1 MKIIQVGI
9 NKYIDEELRN
19 HILNIWNNYDVEIPN
34 DSNIIF
40 TKNTTIPRLI
50 TDYLDKNINRV
61 RLKEKAN
68 YCIINRFNITDY
80 VQFYD
85 GVNICS
91 DETKE
96 PVYGIYNMKDLDVEC
111 IKQILDFTIVNP
123 NIKYVNQDVL
133 NNSLNNGFI
142 ITEENYFNLKE
153 LIDSNFKDNHK
164 LAVNMLL
171 NSSLKDNWEW
181 IIYLYFDKWDRLDDY
196 DENSIISNY
205 ISTLGLKDS
214 LRSLLRQSNYGV
226 DKCIDSINNP
236 IIKDKLILYIRNKFL
251 NEVNDF
257 LSNTIYTNKFELK
270 DFKLEL
276 K

>member
-1 MKIIQVGI
+1 
-9 NKYIDEELRN
+9 
-19 HILNIWNNYDVEIPN
+19 
-34 DSNIIF
+34 
-40 TKNTTIPRLI
+40 
-50 TDYLDKNINRV
+50 
-61 RLKEKAN
+61 
-68 YCIINRFNITDY
+68 
-80 VQFYD
+80 
-85 GVNICS
+85 
-91 DETKE
+91 
-96 PVYGIYNMKDLDVEC
+96 MKDLDVEC

-226 DKCIDSINNP
+226 DK
-236 IIKDKLILYIRNKFL
+236 
-251 NEVNDF
+251 
-257 LSNTIYTNKFELK
+257 
-270 DFKLEL
+270 
-276 K
+276 

>member
-91 DETKE
+91 DERKE